1 MKLETLLK
9 AAART
14 SGVPYETILKD
25 YAIGHLLAAIAAE
38 PALAGTL
45 VMKGGTALRKLYF
58 GDYRFSED
66 LDFTSVSA
74 PKGAAL
80 EKALRTVATL
90 AEASMSVSG
99 PFSITL
105 ERVRHKEAHP
115 GEQEDFTFRVQFPW
129 QRQALCTVKVEVT
142 ADEPVLLPTT
152 SKPILHA
159 YSEELPGEIRAY
171 ALEEIVAEKLRSILQ
186 SEARRIARAWIR
198 PRCRDYYDL
207 WRVLGTYGEALDRE
221 AVRHILPEKCAVRGV
236 AFQAVD
242 DFFPP
247 GLVALV
253 IDAWEGDLGGVVAEL
268 PGADGTLSSLR
279 EGVAFLKKSLT

>member
-9 AAART
+9 AAARA

-38 PALAGTL
+38 PVLADTL

-66 LDFTSVSA
+66 LDFTSVGA

-80 EKALRTVATL
+80 EKALRSVAAR
-90 AEASMSVSG
+90 AEARMSVSG
-99 PFSITL
+99 PFSVTL
-105 ERVRHKEAHP
+105 ERVRHKEKHP

-142 ADEPVLLPTT
+142 ADEPVLLPTA
-152 SKPILHA
+152 SKAILHG
-159 YSEELPGEIRAY
+159 YGETLPGTIRVY

-186 SEARRIARAWIR
+186 SEARRAARAWIR

-207 WRVLGTYGEALDRE
+207 WRVLGTYGDALDRE
-221 AVRHILPEKCAVRGV
+221 AVRRILPAKCAVRDV
-236 AFQAVD
+236 TFKTVD

-253 IDAWEGDLGGVVAEL
+253 TDAWEGDLGGVVVEL
-268 PGADGTLSSLR
+268 PNSIAVLDSLKDTLGPAVLQ
-279 EGVAFLKKSLT
+279 

>member
-38 PALAGTL
+38 PVLADTL
-45 VMKGGTALRKLYF
+45 VMKGGTALRKLFF

-66 LDFTSVSA
+66 LDFTSVAA

-80 EKALRTVATL
+80 EKALRSVAMR
-90 AEASMSVSG
+90 AEATMSVFG
-99 PFSITL
+99 PFSVTL
-105 ERVRHKEAHP
+105 ERVRHKEKHP

-142 ADEPVLLPTT
+142 ADEPVLLPTA
-152 SKPILHA
+152 SKAILHG
-159 YSEELPGEIRAY
+159 YGEALSGTIRTY

-186 SEARRIARAWIR
+186 SEARRVARAWIR

-207 WRVLGTYGEALDRE
+207 WRVLGTYGDSLDHE
-221 AVRHILPEKCAVRGV
+221 EVRRILPAKCAVRDV
-236 AFQAVD
+236 TFKTVD

-253 IDAWEGDLGGVVAEL
+253 IDAWEGDLGGVVASL
-268 PGADGTLSSLR
+268 PDASRVLKETFRLGNKVLLR
-279 EGVAFLKKSLT
+279 G

>member
-1 MKLETLLK
+1 MKLETHLK

-38 PALAGTL
+38 PILAGTL
-45 VMKGGTALRKLYF
+45 VMKGGTALRKLSF

-66 LDFTSVSA
+66 LDFTSVGA
-74 PKGAAL
+74 PKRATL
-80 EKALRTVATL
+80 EKALRAVATR

-115 GEQEDFTFRVQFPW
+115 GEQEDYTFRVQFPW

-142 ADEPVLLPTT
+142 ADEPVLLSTA
-152 SKPILHA
+152 SKPILHG
-159 YSEELPGEIRAY
+159 YGEELPGEIRAY

-186 SEARRIARAWIR
+186 SEARRVARAWIR

-207 WRVLGTYGEALDRE
+207 WRVLGTYGASLDRE
-221 AVRHILPEKCAVRGV
+221 AVRRILPEKCAARGV
-236 AFQAVD
+236 TFQTVD

-253 IDAWEGDLGGVVAEL
+253 TDAWEGDLAGVVAEL
-268 PGADGTLSSLR
+268 PNVALVLSDLHDDIDS
-279 EGVAFLKKSLT
+279 VV

>member
-9 AAART
+9 AAARR
-14 SGVPYETILKD
+14 SGIPYETILKD

-38 PALAGTL
+38 RNLAGTL

-66 LDFTSVSA
+66 LDFTSVGA

-80 EKALRTVATL
+80 ERALRSVATR
-90 AEASMSVSG
+90 AETSMSVSG
-99 PFSITL
+99 PFAVTL

-142 ADEPVLLPTT
+142 ADEPVLLPTA
-152 SKPILHA
+152 SKPILHG
-159 YSEELPGEIRAY
+159 YSEELRGEIRTY

-186 SEARRIARAWIR
+186 SEARRVARAWIR

-207 WRVLGTYGEALDRE
+207 WRVLGTYGASLDRE
-221 AVRHILPEKCAVRGV
+221 AVRRVLPGKCAVRGV
-236 AFQAVD
+236 SFQTVD

-247 GLVALV
+247 GLIALV
-253 IDAWEGDLGGVVAEL
+253 TDAWEGDLGGVVAEL
-268 PGADGTLSSLR
+268 PKVETVIRDLR
-279 EGVAFLKKSLT
+279 AILTTEGPAY